1 MYIYAGNDLIGQ
13 SIIIIT
19 AVSRKEDYY
28 KILGVPRTASTEE
41 IKKSYYEV
49 TPIVGVAFYD
59 DTPPFVN

>member
-1 MYIYAGNDLIGQ
+1 MLAIDLIGQ

-49 TPIVGVAFYD
+49 TPVVGVAMSYD